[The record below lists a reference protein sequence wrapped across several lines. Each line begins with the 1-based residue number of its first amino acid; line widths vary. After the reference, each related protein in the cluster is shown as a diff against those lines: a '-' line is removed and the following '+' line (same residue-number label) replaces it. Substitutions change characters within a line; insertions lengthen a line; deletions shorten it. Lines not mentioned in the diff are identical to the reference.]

1 MGKQQDDARRA
12 FGDVLAMYDLRS
24 IDGRRVVAAASGLLV
39 ADLDGPAATDLAS
52 MVVTPLTSPFQ
63 IDALVALAR
72 DELGMPVLDGDRTAI
87 RAAQAQLRR
96 WRGGEL
102 TDRQLATWA
111 HTAVGHDGPAVL
123 QDLVVADDVLDE
135 LEYVAATPESVH
147 EDLEGIALRLLAYAD
162 PWDG

>member
-1 MGKQQDDARRA
+1 MGKRQDDARRA

-24 IDGRRVVAAASGLLV
+24 VDGRRVVAAASGLLV

-63 IDALVALAR
+63 IDALVASAR
-72 DELGMPVLDGDRTAI
+72 DELGMPVLDGERTAI

-96 WRGGEL
+96 WRDGEL

-111 HTAVGHDGPAVL
+111 HTAVGHGGPAVL

-147 EDLEGIALRLLAYAD
+147 EDLAGIALRLLAYAD